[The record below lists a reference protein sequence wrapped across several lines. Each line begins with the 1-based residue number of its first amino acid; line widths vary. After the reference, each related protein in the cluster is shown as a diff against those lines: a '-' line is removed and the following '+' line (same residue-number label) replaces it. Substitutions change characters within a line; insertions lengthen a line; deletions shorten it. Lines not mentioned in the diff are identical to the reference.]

1 MHDPLIPRPHSSP
14 SGSPL
19 IPCFAND
26 RPANMFDDHLNPQHA
41 RSTSLRQSDS
51 FAPLSSSSPSAG
63 DSLSPRSRIGSSSS
77 INALSPPPVRRRAP
91 KTNRPLHGTSSIARH
106 AEGSTSSFSSSAHN
120 SFPVMNDHYAE
131 AELEGTAEKGKRPR
145 LDTSSYLLTKARSRS
160 VKSSSALRNPES
172 SGIDPSPMTAKTEPT
187 RSSHKG
193 KQKERSKSYVEVG
206 RVPFT
211 ATAFAFRDLNHD
223 SPAAKPTLTEKERE
237 DRWAALLARSDRAG
251 GTLTARLEGGVL
263 MSDTMS
269 ITED

>member
-1 MHDPLIPRPHSSP
+1 MHDPLIPRSLSSP

-19 IPCFAND
+19 IPSFAND
-26 RPANMFDDHLNPQHA
+26 RPANLFDDHLSPRHA

-51 FAPLSSSSPSAG
+51 FTPLSSSSTSAG

-77 INALSPPPVRRRAP
+77 INALSPPPVRSRAA
-91 KTNRPLHGTSSIARH
+91 KTNRPLHDTSSIDRH
-106 AEGSTSSFSSSAHN
+106 VEGSTSSFSP
-120 SFPVMNDHYAE
+120 SFPVMDVHYAE
-131 AELEGTAEKGKRPR
+131 AELEGTAEKSKRPR
-145 LDTSSYLLTKARSRS
+145 LDTSSCLLTKARSRG

-172 SGIDPSPMTAKTEPT
+172 SGTDPSPMTAKTEPA
-187 RSSHKG
+187 RLSHKG
-193 KQKERSKSYVEVG
+193 KQRERSKSYVEVG

-211 ATAFAFRDLNHD
+211 ATAFAFRDLNRD
-223 SPAAKPTLTEKERE
+223 SPVSKPTLTEKERE

-263 MSDTMS
+263 LSDTMS